1 MTISFDK
8 QSKEEKKAEKLQRE
22 ELEREAARET
32 ANTVMPLFIE
42 KAKKKL
48 VFAVVIC
55 VVVAILNEFILKL
68 GSDSSMV
75 MIYAVIGIITYA
87 ATRKEWKAAKYEA
100 EMRQ

>member
-1 MTISFDK
+1 MKISFDNK
-8 QSKEEKKAEKLQRE
+8 SKEEKKAERQQRE
-22 ELEREAARET
+22 EMEREAARET

-55 VVVAILNEFILKL
+55 VVVAIFNEFVLKI

-75 MIYAVIGIITYA
+75 MIYVVIGAITYG

-100 EMRQ
+100 EIKQ

>member
-1 MTISFDK
+1 MKISFDNK
-8 QSKEEKKAEKLQRE
+8 SKEEKKAEKLQKE
-22 ELEREAARET
+22 EMEREVARET

-75 MIYAVIGIITYA
+75 IVYAIIGAITYG
-87 ATRKEWKAAKYEA
+87 ATRKEWKSAKYEA
-100 EMRQ
+100 EMQR